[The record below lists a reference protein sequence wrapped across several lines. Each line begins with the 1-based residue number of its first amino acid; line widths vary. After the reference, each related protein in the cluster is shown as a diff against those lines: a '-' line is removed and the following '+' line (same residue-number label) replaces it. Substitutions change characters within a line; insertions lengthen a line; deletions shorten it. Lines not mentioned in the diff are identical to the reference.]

1 MNKTVIF
8 LCGLIGSGKTTY
20 AIKNFKVFTDLDY
33 LPQYSRKLDQI
44 NWTKKLLKKHDEVCH
59 ITCYPTPEEIE
70 GFKDYRKKYLLINPN
85 LKQAKSNILI
95 RSRVRDMENLKGVF
109 DANDEYLKKYQDDLP
124 RWEIIWHE

>member
-20 AIKNFKVFTDLDY
+20 AIKNFKAFTDLDY
-33 LPQYSRKLDQI
+33 LPQYSRKVDQI

-70 GFKDYRKKYLLINPN
+70 SFKNYKKKYLLINPN
-85 LKQAKSNILI
+85 LKQAKVNILI
-95 RSRVRDMENLKGVF
+95 RSRTRDMENLKGVF
-109 DANDEYLKKYQDDLP
+109 DANDEYLKKYQSDLA
-124 RWEIIWHE
+124 RWEII

>member
-33 LPQYSRKLDQI
+33 LPQYSRKVDQI

-59 ITCYPTPEEIE
+59 ITCYPTLEEIE
-70 GFKDYRKKYLLINPN
+70 SFKKYRKRYLLINPN

-95 RSRVRDMENLKGVF
+95 RSRTRDMENLKGVF
-109 DANDEYLKKYQDDLP
+109 DANNEYFKKYQNDLA
-124 RWEIIWHE
+124 RWEII